1 MLHNLV
7 QHFLQAASQVWIA
20 RGEFLPLVGTAAKVV
35 ELRLELVARLNVSL
49 PSFGVAMTG
58 GDILPTSHAEV
69 NAAIVGHRNNEVAI
83 AVRFAE

>member
-1 MLHNLV
+1 M
-7 QHFLQAASQVWIA
+7 
-20 RGEFLPLVGTAAKVV
+20 PLVGTAAKVV